1 MRYKVPTNTN
11 GKMTQEVYVA
21 HILEPIVSKWCEN
34 KEEEWVLE
42 EDNDSGYRVKDN
54 GNVVEQ

>member
-1 MRYKVPTNTN
+1 
-11 GKMTQEVYVA
+11 MTQEVYVA

-54 GNVVEQ
+54 GNVVEQWKANHGMSRT

>member
-1 MRYKVPTNTN
+1 
-11 GKMTQEVYVA
+11 MTQEVYVA
-21 HILEPIVSKWCEN
+21 HTLEPIVSKWCKN

-42 EDNDSGYRVKDN
+42 EDNDSSYRVKDN

>member
-1 MRYKVPTNTN
+1 
-11 GKMTQEVYVA
+11 MTQEVYVA
-21 HILEPIVSKWCEN
+21 HILEPIVSKWCKN

-54 GNVVEQ
+54 GNVVEQWKANHGMSRT